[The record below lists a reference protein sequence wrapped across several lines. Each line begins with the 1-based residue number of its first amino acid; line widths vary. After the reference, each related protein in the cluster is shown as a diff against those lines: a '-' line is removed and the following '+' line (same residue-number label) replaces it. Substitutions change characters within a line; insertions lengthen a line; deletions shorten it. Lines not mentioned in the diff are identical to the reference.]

1 MRPFLILLVSLC
13 FVFTVSAAPGPLKTV
28 DDYKNS
34 EEFKIGVMVKQIQA
48 ALEAPE
54 RPASLKTIVKYGR
67 DGRYY
72 VMLRGW
78 LAEELR
84 AVESQLP
91 GARDAKRKQRFLAK
105 QKLLKT
111 AIRRIDLE

>member
-13 FVFTVSAAPGPLKTV
+13 FISAVSAAPRSLKTV

-34 EEFKIGVMVKQIQA
+34 EEFQIGVMVKRIQA
-48 ALEAPE
+48 ALKAPE
-54 RPASLKTIVKYGR
+54 RPASLKTIVKYGH
-67 DGRYY
+67 DSRYY
-72 VMLRGW
+72 VMIRGW

-91 GARDAKRKQRFLAK
+91 GTRDAKRKQRFLAK
-105 QKLLKT
+105 QKLLKA